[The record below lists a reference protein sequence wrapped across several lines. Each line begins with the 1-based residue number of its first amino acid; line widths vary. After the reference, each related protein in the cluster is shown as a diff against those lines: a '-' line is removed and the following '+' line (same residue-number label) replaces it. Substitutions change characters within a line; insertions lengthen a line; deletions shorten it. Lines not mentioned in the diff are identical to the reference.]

1 MIMIFQK
8 GRNSSCIEISVPK
21 NVPNWIWSSSLKSKN
36 YWKQIFVTMKQMFT
50 NVV

>member
-8 GRNSSCIEISVPK
+8 GRNSSCIENCVPK
-21 NVPNWIWSSSLKSKN
+21 NIPNWIWSSPLKSKN
-36 YWKQIFVTMKQMFT
+36 YWKQIFDIMKQMFT